1 MGWLTVDVGVTWE
14 DSTTI
19 AGVAAVNGPG
29 VAVISR
35 VAVSVAGM
43 GDGSSVGSGGGDVGV
58 LHPTKAVAIRR
69 LTRKIRL
76 FSQQRKVRQISLRRN
91 LTHPL

>member
-1 MGWLTVDVGVTWE
+1 MTVDVGATSE

-29 VAVISR
+29 VAETSR

-43 GDGSSVGSGGGDVGV
+43 GEGVGGSLVGSGGGDVGA
-58 LHPTKAVAIRR
+58 LHPIKVVTMSRTTKR
-69 LTRKIRL
+69 TGL
-76 FSQQRKVRQISLRRN
+76 FAHQ
-91 LTHPL
+91 